1 MALDSGL
8 LTEPE
13 DGVEVAPDA
22 AGVGAPVD
30 RPVKHD
36 EERAGWTTTES
47 REAFHCWYT
56 WVKMTASSRD
66 TSCCSATSVHRGS
79 PRPVIYN

>member
-22 AGVGAPVD
+22 AGVGAPVN
-30 RPVKHD
+30 RPVKRD
-36 EERAGWTTTES
+36 E
-47 REAFHCWYT
+47 
-56 WVKMTASSRD
+56 
-66 TSCCSATSVHRGS
+66 
-79 PRPVIYN
+79 